1 MEILTFIIE
10 LSLTVIIIPAI
21 LSIREN
27 IRWKPTRTH
36 ILKLCIAYINSLTE
50 TCAESQK
57 QLERN
62 GLRTNSRFSN
72 DEPIFNFEYAYQDWK
87 ESIQLYNSALTP
99 ELATALVNFQ
109 LNMLSLQR
117 EYQMFIGYLNRAG
130 GYSGMVSDVIEPK
143 FEDQASDLFSAIIEV
158 ANAVP
163 SGKKLLL
170 EKIDEERYKAL
181 IKKKI
186 IGKFTFILQAIFK
199 YKNLDD
205 QLPHYYAIKE
215 SPRKAN

>member
-27 IRWKPTRTH
+27 IRWKPTRTN
-36 ILKLCIAYINSLTE
+36 ILKLCITYINSLTE
-50 TCAESQK
+50 ICTESQK

-72 DEPIFNFEYAYQDWK
+72 DEPIFNFEFAYQDWQ

-99 ELATALVNFQ
+99 ELAAALVNFQ

-117 EYQMFIGYLNRAG
+117 EYQMFIGYLNRSG
-130 GYSGMVSDVIEPK
+130 GYSGMVSDVIEPR
-143 FEDQASDLFSAIIEV
+143 FEDRASDLFSAILEV

-170 EKIDEERYKAL
+170 EKIDEEKYKAL

-186 IGKFTFILQAIFK
+186 MDKFTFILQAIFK

-215 SPRKAN
+215 SPNKAN